1 MLTDIFKRDVTV
13 ERTAPGSYV
22 DYVWVEGSVSSLT
35 IRANVQPTP
44 AEVLETLSEGYRN
57 KDSYTLFTNTHLFT
71 SVDNSSNPDVV
82 LLYNRR
88 YIVAKVAIWGNTSL
102 SHYEIVVVEDESDVD

>member
-13 ERTAPGSYV
+13 ERTSPGAYI
-22 DYVWVEGSVSSLT
+22 DYVWVEGNVTSFI

-71 SVDNSSNPDVV
+71 SIDNNSNPDIV
-82 LLYNRR
+82 LLYGRR

-102 SHYEIVVVEDESDVD
+102 SHYEIVVVEDESDAY